1 MTTVTIKHH
10 TNVSSITFIY
20 IIQYKEIIH
29 MFSIYSQTF
38 SVPDLTEERIKKEAK
53 RHVIAPK
60 TNKQNDNKP
69 KINRNVD
76 EN

>member
-1 MTTVTIKHH
+1 
-10 TNVSSITFIY
+10 
-20 IIQYKEIIH
+20 

-38 SVPDLTEERIKKEAK
+38 CVPDLTNVKEAK

-60 TNKQNDNKP
+60 TNKQNGNKP
-69 KINRNVD
+69 KLNRNLD

>member
-1 MTTVTIKHH
+1 
-10 TNVSSITFIY
+10 
-20 IIQYKEIIH
+20 

-69 KINRNVD
+69 KINRNMDVKIKILKTRRQTSPSC
-76 EN
+76 